1 MLQNL
6 RRRFETWVVRRH
18 PPATDPVA
26 LTRRR
31 LYILPTRYGYAFA
44 ALLFLLFLWAVNYS
58 NSMGFAFTF
67 LLAAVALN
75 SMWRAHDNLLG
86 LVIHP
91 GFAEP
96 VFAGQAAR
104 FSYRLEQPG
113 LDPRYGV
120 ALQWRDGLPQYV
132 DVPAQGSATV
142 MLTIPAERRGWLQ
155 PGPIR
160 VLTRFPLGLLQ
171 AWSWVTFERS
181 GLAYPRPRGRRP
193 LPASLPG
200 GGGSGIGE
208 QGLGSED
215 YAGFRSYAPGDSP
228 RRIAWKAVTRG
239 GPLLVKRFTDQAR
252 PELWLD
258 WRQLDPDPV
267 ETRLSQ
273 LCQWVLKAESEN
285 RQYGLRLP
293 GAQISPGHG
302 EAHRRRCLEAL
313 ALFIH
318 SEKAAHRHDDA
329 VETQPSVSVQARVDA
344 G

>member
-1 MLQNL
+1 MLEDL
-6 RRRFETWVVRRH
+6 RRRFTNWVARRH
-18 PPATDPVA
+18 PPASDPVA

-91 GFAEP
+91 GVAEP

-113 LDPRYGV
+113 LDRRYGI

-142 MLTIPAERRGWLQ
+142 TLTIPAERRGWLQ

-181 GLAYPRPRGRRP
+181 SLVYPRPRGRRP

-200 GGGSGIGE
+200 GGGSGIGA
-208 QGLGSED
+208 QGSGSED

-228 RRIAWKAVTRG
+228 RRIAWKAATRG

-258 WRQLDPDPV
+258 WRLLGIDNV
-267 ETRLSQ
+267 EPRLEQ
-273 LCQWVLKAESEN
+273 LCQWVLQADGAGL
-285 RQYGLRLP
+285 QYGLWLP
-293 GAQISPGHG
+293 GWQIPPASGA
-302 EAHRRRCLEAL
+302 AHRRRCLEAL
-313 ALFIH
+313 ALFRY
-318 SEKAAHRHDDA
+318 EGQR
-329 VETQPSVSVQARVDA
+329 
-344 G
+344 

>member
-1 MLQNL
+1 MLQDL

-67 LLAAVALN
+67 LLVAVALN

-91 GFAEP
+91 GVAEP

-120 ALQWRDGLPQYV
+120 ALQWRDGLAQYV

-258 WRQLDPDPV
+258 WRLLGIDNV
-267 ETRLSQ
+267 EPRLEQ
-273 LCQWVLKAESEN
+273 LCQWVLQADGAGL
-285 RQYGLRLP
+285 QYGLWLP
-293 GAQISPGHG
+293 GRQIPPASG
-302 EAHRRRCLEAL
+302 AVHRRRCLEAL
-313 ALFIH
+313 ALFRY
-318 SEKAAHRHDDA
+318 EGQR
-329 VETQPSVSVQARVDA
+329 
-344 G
+344 

>member
-67 LLAAVALN
+67 LLVAVALN

-91 GFAEP
+91 GVAEP

-120 ALQWRDGLPQYV
+120 ALQWRDGLAQYV

-142 MLTIPAERRGWLQ
+142 TLSIPAERRGWLQ

-258 WRQLDPDPV
+258 WRLLGIDNV
-267 ETRLSQ
+267 EPRLEQ
-273 LCQWVLKAESEN
+273 LCQWVLQADGAGL
-285 RQYGLRLP
+285 QYGLWLP
-293 GAQISPGHG
+293 GRQIPPASGA
-302 EAHRRRCLEAL
+302 AHRRRCLEAL
-313 ALFIH
+313 ALFRY
-318 SEKAAHRHDDA
+318 EGQR
-329 VETQPSVSVQARVDA
+329 
-344 G
+344 

>member
-91 GFAEP
+91 GVAEP

-258 WRQLDPDPV
+258 WRLLGIDNV
-267 ETRLSQ
+267 EPRLEQ
-273 LCQWVLKAESEN
+273 LCQWVLQADGAGL
-285 RQYGLRLP
+285 QYGLWLP
-293 GAQISPGHG
+293 GRQIPPASGA
-302 EAHRRRCLEAL
+302 AHRRRCLEAL
-313 ALFIH
+313 ALFRY
-318 SEKAAHRHDDA
+318 EGQR
-329 VETQPSVSVQARVDA
+329 
-344 G
+344 

>member
-91 GFAEP
+91 GVAEP

-142 MLTIPAERRGWLQ
+142 TLSIPAERRGWLQ

-258 WRQLDPDPV
+258 WRLLGIDNV
-267 ETRLSQ
+267 EPRLEQ
-273 LCQWVLKAESEN
+273 LCQWVLQADGAGL
-285 RQYGLRLP
+285 QYGLWLP
-293 GAQISPGHG
+293 GRQIPPASGA
-302 EAHRRRCLEAL
+302 AHRRRCLEAL
-313 ALFIH
+313 ALFRY
-318 SEKAAHRHDDA
+318 EGQR
-329 VETQPSVSVQARVDA
+329 
-344 G
+344 

>member
-1 MLQNL
+1 MLQGL
-6 RRRFETWVVRRH
+6 RRHFATWVMRRH
-18 PPATDPVA
+18 PPASEPVA

-91 GFAEP
+91 GVAEP

-258 WRQLDPDPV
+258 WRLLGIDNV
-267 ETRLSQ
+267 EPRLEQ
-273 LCQWVLKAESEN
+273 LCQWVLQADGAGL
-285 RQYGLRLP
+285 QYGLWLP
-293 GAQISPGHG
+293 GRQIPPASG
-302 EAHRRRCLEAL
+302 AVHRRRCLEAL
-313 ALFIH
+313 ALFRY
-318 SEKAAHRHDDA
+318 EGQR
-329 VETQPSVSVQARVDA
+329 
-344 G
+344 

>member
-1 MLQNL
+1 MRQDL

-67 LLAAVALN
+67 LLVAVALN

-91 GFAEP
+91 GVAEP

-120 ALQWRDGLPQYV
+120 ALQWRDGLAQYV

-258 WRQLDPDPV
+258 WRLLGIDNV
-267 ETRLSQ
+267 EPRLEQ
-273 LCQWVLKAESEN
+273 LCQWVLQADGAGL
-285 RQYGLRLP
+285 QYGLWLP
-293 GAQISPGHG
+293 GRQIPPASGA
-302 EAHRRRCLEAL
+302 AHRHRCLEAL
-313 ALFIH
+313 ALFRY
-318 SEKAAHRHDDA
+318 EGQR
-329 VETQPSVSVQARVDA
+329 
-344 G
+344 